1 MESMTDARERA
12 RHLLQF
18 LRELQEV
25 RSRPVRNLDKYPAVL
40 WLRDLPA
47 TDPHVSTAW
56 ASDLEAS
63 EGIWLSLERVE
74 RKPAPS
80 IPEVLEPWVPHA
92 DIQDSSLDRP
102 RLLPETTLRHE
113 VITADGDTAEEL
125 RTALLDDHPYASE
138 EFDRWVPTWLEWA
151 EHDRRANA
159 VRVPYQTLYTI
170 FQEHRAKSELLE
182 VVLGLG
188 LLRTHSHGEPVRRH
202 ILTAKAAIDLD
213 LDTGRIDVRLD
224 PEEPEIHLEE
234 DMLSPTARVAPADA
248 DLIRD
253 SLLSQ
258 TTVFGDDGV
267 DPLLREWTNA
277 FSADAA
283 FSSALDSDAEPRST
297 VSFAPALIL
306 RNRGREAYLQA
317 ISTVEAALES
327 GAELPPSMWQL
338 LADPESLESGDEPEA
353 DGFSDGETYFP
364 LRANPQQLEVS
375 DRLRQH
381 RVVVV
386 QGPPGTGKTHTIAN
400 LVTDLLAHGKRIL
413 ITSHSA
419 QALKVIKGMLP
430 TEVRDLCVSLT
441 DTSVKGQ
448 QALKASVETIVDQ
461 TTSQS
466 ISDLDREH
474 ESLVAELSQAR
485 DARQKAAAGLSEIRA
500 LETTPIAEDTSGRYR
515 GTPQQVAQLLAAD
528 EPRHGWIGVVNP
540 SAARV
545 TGTELLHLVALQSR
559 VDEIRE
565 QARAIPTLSD
575 LVTPD
580 DFVAMFTERA
590 ELDDRLSRAAGD
602 VATEAAL
609 ASAEPGSVDEL
620 QKLVSAL
627 DGELTTLAS
636 SGEDWVGQA
645 VRDLWAGQD
654 ATVQQLAWET
664 ETALT
669 AIRGDL
675 ATVGPRQVTGLEQV
689 DVAAAA
695 GRLHTLAAHL
705 TAGGTIRRLGRI
717 PKPVRACEAEL
728 AVVRVDGRPCTAAAE
743 AAAAAAACSAELRL
757 RHVEV
762 YWGQAAAG
770 SQGMR
775 AARLDALLKTIRR
788 VLALAPTFDGIR
800 TTTSRI
806 PELKDVPWY
815 DAQAVRQLADVLAKD
830 VIRRSLSELESRLQS
845 SLTALRRTQS
855 QVDAAQAVAA
865 GVRALE
871 DWNTSAYEAAWDD
884 MQRADNANRELEEL
898 TQLHETALAS
908 SPKMATSVSDE
919 PGEMEWQERAEALDA
934 AYLWA
939 EWDAYIRDIVDSD
952 NESRLRRG
960 LDIARDQESR
970 ALKRI
975 AANRAWRYC
984 QSRMTQTE
992 RQNLKVYSTS
1002 MKKIGK
1008 GTGKTAPV
1016 FRRQAREALS
1026 QAQTAVPAWI
1036 MSLRSVVDSVA
1047 FTRPGIFD
1055 VVIVDEASQS
1065 GHEALLLFWLAK
1077 RVLVVGDDEQ
1087 ISPENVG
1094 VDTDAVFHLQRE
1106 LLGDVPRKA
1115 LYGPTNSFLEHAE
1128 ALALSPVLLREHFR
1142 CMPEIIEF
1150 SNRLS
1155 YDGRLLPVRQ
1165 YGLDRLEPLR
1175 TTYIAHS
1182 STRGSTGRLINGGEA
1197 EQLVETIEKC
1207 CSDPAY
1213 EGKSMGVITMLGGP
1227 QAQYVRDLLMDRL
1240 GTAEFERRHILV
1252 AGPAAFQGD
1261 ERDVIFMSLVVAPDS
1276 DVGPRRIGALTKRPD
1291 QQRMNVAASRA
1302 RDQVWVFHST
1312 PGEQLPSGDFRR
1324 QYLEYLGGTQP
1335 LGQEGNLEDVQP
1347 DRPHDAFDSIFEQR
1361 VYLALVER
1369 GYRVRPQYPA
1379 GRIRIDLVVKGANAS
1394 LAVEC
1399 DGDEVRGLDQ
1409 EGADALRQAELER
1422 LGWTFWRIRGSQFF
1436 RDPAGS
1442 LMPLWEKLEEMG
1454 IKPFVAEPPISVSE
1468 EVEAPT
1474 PSIGET
1480 ALSEVAEVIEPA
1492 TAVPGAVPAELPSG
1506 TIVVGEQSLR
1516 RLSLEKQTIVER
1528 LDHAAAATSGGDSVV
1543 RRAGQRAWERREHE
1557 LRGRLTWIQYVLDN
1571 ARSVP
1576 SDQLPDVVWPGSVIR
1591 VQDAATEELADI
1603 VVSSVGLDDD
1613 TLVHVNPTSPLGQL
1627 LANAEVGQRLSY
1639 VTESGDQVTLH
1650 VIGVSD

>member
-1 MESMTDARERA
+1 MTDARERA
-12 RHLLQF
+12 QHLLQF

-25 RSRPVRNLDKYPAVL
+25 RSRPVRDLDKYAAVL

-47 TDPHVSTAW
+47 SDPHVIAAW
-56 ASDLEAS
+56 TSDLETS
-63 EGIWLSLERVE
+63 EGIWLSLERVD
-74 RKPAPS
+74 RTPAPS
-80 IPEVLEPWVPHA
+80 IPEMLEPWVPHA

-102 RLLPETTLRHE
+102 RLLEEASLRHE
-113 VITADGDTAEEL
+113 VITADGERVEEF
-125 RTALLDDHPYASE
+125 RTARLDDHPYASE

-159 VRVPYQTLYTI
+159 VRVPYQSLYTI
-170 FQEHRAKSELLE
+170 FQEHRAQPELLE

-188 LLRTHSHGEPVRRH
+188 FLRTRSNGEAVRRH

-224 PEEPEIHLEE
+224 PEEPQIHLEE
-234 DMLSPTARVAPADA
+234 DMLTPTARVAPADA

-283 FSSALDSDAEPRST
+283 FSSAFDADAEPRST

-317 ISTVEAALES
+317 ISAIEEALES

-338 LADPESLESGDEPEA
+338 LADPESLDGEDESET
-353 DGFSDGETYFP
+353 DGFDDEETYFP

-375 DRLRQH
+375 ERLRQH

-430 TEVRDLCVSLT
+430 SEVRDLCVSLT

-474 ESLVAELSQAR
+474 ETLMSELSQAR
-485 DARQKAAAGLSEIRA
+485 EARQRAATGLREIRE
-500 LETTPIAEDTSGRYR
+500 LETTPVAEDKSGGYR
-515 GTPQQVAQLLAAD
+515 GTPQQVAEMLAAD
-528 EPRHGWIGVVNP
+528 EPRYGWIGVIDP
-540 SAARV
+540 SAPRV
-545 TGTELLHLVALQSR
+545 TGDELLRLVALQPR
-559 VDEIRE
+559 VEELRE
-565 QARAIPTLSD
+565 QAKAVPALSD

-580 DFVAMFTERA
+580 DFGAMAAQRA
-590 ELDDRLSRAAGD
+590 ELGDRLSRAASD

-609 ASAEPGSVDEL
+609 SQTEPRSVDEL
-620 QKLVSAL
+620 QSLVSAL
-627 DGELTTLAS
+627 DGELATLTS
-636 SGEDWVGQA
+636 SGEDWVVQA
-645 VRDLWAGQD
+645 VRDVWAGHD
-654 ATVQQLAWET
+654 PAVQQLVWET
-664 ETALT
+664 ETALI
-669 AIRGDL
+669 AIRDDL
-675 ATVGPRQVTGLEQV
+675 ARVGPRQVTGLEHV

-705 TAGGTIRRLGRI
+705 IAGGTMRRLGRT

-743 AAAAAAACSAELRL
+743 AAAAASACSAELRL
-757 RHVEV
+757 RHVEA
-762 YWGQAAAG
+762 YWGQAPAG

-775 AARLDALLKTIRR
+775 AARLDALHKTTRR
-788 VLALAPTFDGIR
+788 ILALAPTFAGIR
-800 TTTSRI
+800 TLTSQI
-806 PELKDVPWY
+806 SALKDVPWY
-815 DAQAVRQLADVLAKD
+815 DARAVRQVADVLATD
-830 VIRRSLSELESRLQS
+830 AMARSLFDLESRVQP

-855 QVDAAQAVAA
+855 RVDAASAVGA

-871 DWNTSAYEAAWDD
+871 GWNTSAYEAAWDD
-884 MQRADNANRELEEL
+884 MRLAESANRELEEL
-898 TQLHETALAS
+898 TYLQEKTLAS
-908 SPKMATSVSDE
+908 SPQMAAAVSDN
-919 PGEMEWQERAEALDA
+919 PGDLDWRDRAEALDA

-939 EWDAYIRDIVDSD
+939 EWDAFVRNIVDPE
-952 NESRLRRG
+952 NENRLRRE
-960 LDIARDQESR
+960 LDVARDQESR

-1065 GHEALLLFWLAK
+1065 GHEALLLFWLAN

-1106 LLGDVPRKA
+1106 LLGDVPRQA

-1150 SNRLS
+1150 SNRLA
-1155 YDGRLLPVRQ
+1155 YDGKLLPVRQ

-1182 STRGSTGRLINGGEA
+1182 SARGSTGRLINEGEA

-1227 QAQYVRDLLMDRL
+1227 QDRYIRDLLMDRL

-1261 ERDVIFMSLVVAPDS
+1261 ERDVIFMSLVVSPES
-1276 DVGPRRIGALTKRPD
+1276 DEGPRRIGALTKRPD

-1302 RDQVWVFHST
+1302 RDQVWVFHSAR
-1312 PGEQLPSGDFRR
+1312 GEQLPSGDFRR
-1324 QYLEYLGGTQP
+1324 QYLEYLGGTQS
-1335 LGQEGNLEDVQP
+1335 LAQRANLEDVEP
-1347 DRPHDAFDSIFEQR
+1347 DRPHEAFDSIFEQR

-1369 GYRVRPQYPA
+1369 GYRVQPQYQA
-1379 GRIRIDLVVKGANAS
+1379 GHLRIDLVVKGANAS

-1399 DGDEVRGLDQ
+1399 DGDESHRLVQDGD
-1409 EGADALRQAELER
+1409 DALRQAELER

-1454 IKPFVAEPPISVSE
+1454 IKPLVTEASVSVSE

-1480 ALSEVAEVIEPA
+1480 ARAEVADVIEVA
-1492 TAVPGAVPAELPSG
+1492 TEVPEAAPVELRSGAYG
-1506 TIVVGEQSLR
+1506 VGQQSLR
-1516 RLSLEKQTIVER
+1516 RLELEKQTILER
-1528 LDHAAAATSGGDSVV
+1528 LDHGAAATSEGSQV
-1543 RRAGQRAWERREHE
+1543 RRASQRARERREQE
-1557 LRGRLTWIQYVLDN
+1557 LRERMASIQHILDR
-1571 ARSVP
+1571 AQPVSV
-1576 SDQLPDVVWPGSVIR
+1576 DQLPRVVWPGCVIS
-1591 VQDAATEELADI
+1591 VQDASTEELSDI
-1603 VVSSVGLDDD
+1603 VVSSVGLGDD
-1613 TLVHVNPTSPLGQL
+1613 TLVHVNPKSPLGQL
-1627 LANAEVGQRLSY
+1627 LANAEIGQRLSY
-1639 VTESGDQVTLH
+1639 DAENGDQVTLN